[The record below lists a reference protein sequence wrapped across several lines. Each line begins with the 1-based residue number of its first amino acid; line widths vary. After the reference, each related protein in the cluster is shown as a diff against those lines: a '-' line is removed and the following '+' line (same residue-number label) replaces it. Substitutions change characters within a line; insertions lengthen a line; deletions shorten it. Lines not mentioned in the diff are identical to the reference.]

1 MKTRT
6 TINKDQFSHIE
17 YIDGKLYNKLTK
29 KELGH
34 LDNYY
39 RIKINKIV
47 YQLHN
52 VIWYLFNN
60 KWPDGI
66 IDHINGNKLDNRI
79 ENLRDVTQKIN
90 CKNQKLRKTNKTG
103 YSGISKTKSN
113 TFVICIMNE
122 GKKYSKTFKT
132 LEEARINS
140 VEKYIEFGFDYNHYK
155 NNLI

>member
-79 ENLRDVTQKIN
+79 ENLRASSILSYFLLTI
-90 CKNQKLRKTNKTG
+90 
-103 YSGISKTKSN
+103 
-113 TFVICIMNE
+113 
-122 GKKYSKTFKT
+122 
-132 LEEARINS
+132 
-140 VEKYIEFGFDYNHYK
+140 
-155 NNLI
+155 